1 MHNNDGVAKT
11 VIEHGGVTI
20 DIDFSV
26 IGPTIHPK
34 RTIIEGLGTVAGSID
49 SGE

>member
-1 MHNNDGVAKT
+1 MYIPPASASPMHNNDGVAKT

-26 IGPTIHPK
+26 IGPTIRNPPV
-34 RTIIEGLGTVAGSID
+34 RAAG
-49 SGE
+49 